1 MGEEAFF
8 DALYNIMWD
17 MEVDIFSDEEK
28 TVALLADLVPKC
40 KKQRRRLKAMYVCGA
55 MSFIEQAIAN
65 PEYSELYLKR
75 AVRKLISDYSVSI
88 DKALFA
94 INSVVSLWEGS
105 VSELKDY
112 DEYEDLDIESE
123 EESFDEDDEVNDY
136 DKDVEDV
143 EDEED
148 FGGDEEMIMLQDV
161 AVEEEAQEETQEE
174 ENYSDEPRESILK
187 KLLISWC
194 EGDCEEG
201 RPYMFACPIGWV
213 LILLCTLLGAFMIY
227 DITTGD
233 KFIVPTFAFLFTV
246 LTTKRLYRFE
256 STGRFSIYVAALY
269 LIAMFRSIWLA
280 EVQLSYLCIPVILV
294 ALIVFNNGRIATWLD
309 ESKKSSV
316 TAYSLITV
324 FSAFITVGAYAIQQ
338 VVF

>member
-17 MEVDIFSDEEK
+17 MEVDIFSEEEK

-55 MSFIEQAIAN
+55 MGFIEQAIAN
-65 PEYSELYLKR
+65 SEYKDLYLKK
-75 AVRKLISDYSVSI
+75 AVRQLISNYSVSI
-88 DKALFA
+88 EKALFA
-94 INSVVSLWEGS
+94 VNSVVSLWEGS
-105 VSELKDY
+105 VSKLRDY
-112 DEYEDLDIESE
+112 DEYEDLDILSE
-123 EESFDEDDEVNDY
+123 EESFDEADDY
-136 DKDVEDV
+136 DEDM

-148 FGGDEEMIMLQDV
+148 FGGDEEMMMLQDV
-161 AVEEEAQEETQEE
+161 AVEEEAQEEEIQEEE
-174 ENYSDEPRESILK
+174 ENYSDEPKESVFK
-187 KLLISWC
+187 NLLISWC

-201 RPYMFACPIGWV
+201 RPYIFACPIGWV
-213 LILLCTLLGAFMIY
+213 LIILCSLLGAFMIY

-233 KFIVPTFAFLFTV
+233 KFVVPTFAFMFTV

-269 LIAMFRSIWLA
+269 VIAMLRSIWLA
-280 EVQLSYLCIPVILV
+280 EAQLSYLCIPVVLV

-309 ESKKSSV
+309 QSKKSSV
-316 TAYSLITV
+316 TAYSLITL
-324 FSAFITVGAYAIQQ
+324 FSAIITVGAYAIQQ
-338 VVF
+338 VVL